1 MTIDPQAAL
10 RGSAQ
15 QGGAITGR
23 YEVLD
28 GLRGIAALAILW
40 LHIRQAQ
47 WFSTWPPN
55 AALSVDFFFCLSGF
69 VIAHAYEGRLKAAM
83 GFWRFARQRLLRLM
97 PLSIL
102 GALLGGGVLLLHAFV
117 THDVPAIN
125 VAAATALNVVMLP
138 SFGLIGDK
146 PEVFATDG
154 PLWSLFWELLI
165 NAAFALAALRLTTP
179 RLVSLVLVGAAL
191 TVWTSVTHGDLD
203 VGSLNSTFIL
213 GFCRVL
219 FPFSCG
225 VLIRRLPVTPSRLSP
240 ALAALL
246 FVLLLGPGIGAI
258 GQALVVLVAFPLI
271 VWLGAGAQVGPR
283 MGSACLWIGRLS
295 YPLYAVHEPLLRVL
309 ATVMRQIRVN
319 NSAMALALSLAVA
332 IAGGWFAMTAD
343 ERLRAWLKVRQPNRR
358 AILLIGGCRAG
369 CGHRSVRLAVR
380 AGAARGNKRRS
391 FRFDGRGRRSVGSMA
406 AWSPSANAGFCL
418 RIDRTQSCT
427 SSLWASRS
435 ILCSSPP
442 WPWGWPAR
450 PTT

>member
-10 RGSAQ
+10 SSAQ

-40 LHIRQAQ
+40 LHIRQAAL
-47 WFSTWPPN
+47 WSSTWPPN
-55 AALSVDFFFCLSGF
+55 TALSVDFFFCLSGF
-69 VIAHAYEGRLKAAM
+69 VIAHAYEGRLKARM
-83 GFWRFARQRLLRLM
+83 GFWLFAKQRLLRLM

-102 GALLGGGVLLLHAFV
+102 GALLGGGVLLLHSFV
-117 THDVPAIN
+117 AHDVPAIN

-138 SFGLIGDK
+138 SFGLIGGE

-191 TVWTSVTHGDLD
+191 TIWTAVTQGNLD
-203 VGSLNSTFIL
+203 VGSRNPTFIL

-225 VLIRRLPVTPSRLSP
+225 VLLRRLPVAPNRLSP

-246 FVLLLGPGIGAI
+246 FVLLLGPGIGGV

-283 MGSACLWIGRLS
+283 IGFACRWIGRLS
-295 YPLYAVHEPLLRVL
+295 FPLYAVHHPLLRAL
-309 ATVMRQIRVN
+309 GSMMHQIRGN
-319 NSAMALALSLAVA
+319 NSALAVALSLVVA

-343 ERLRAWLKVRQPNRR
+343 ERMRAWLKVRTAQ
-358 AILLIGGCRAG
+358 
-369 CGHRSVRLAVR
+369 
-380 AGAARGNKRRS
+380 
-391 FRFDGRGRRSVGSMA
+391 
-406 AWSPSANAGFCL
+406 
-418 RIDRTQSCT
+418 
-427 SSLWASRS
+427 
-435 ILCSSPP
+435 
-442 WPWGWPAR
+442 PAR
-450 PTT
+450 HPIVSHPVV

>member
-1 MTIDPQAAL
+1 MTIDPKAAL
-10 RGSAQ
+10 RGSAR

-23 YEVLD
+23 YEALD
-28 GLRGIAALAILW
+28 GLRGIAALSILW

-55 AALSVDFFFCLSGF
+55 APLSVDFFFCLSGF
-69 VIAHAYEGRLKAAM
+69 VIAHAYEERLKATM
-83 GFWRFARQRLLRLM
+83 GFWRFAKQRLLRLT

-102 GALLGGGVLLLHAFV
+102 GALLGGGVLLLHSFA

-191 TVWTSVTHGDLD
+191 TVWTSVSQRRGLD

-225 VLIRRLPVTPSRLSP
+225 VLIHRLPVTRSRLWP

-258 GQALVVLVAFPLI
+258 GQALAVLVAFPLI

-283 MGSACLWIGRLS
+283 IGSACLWIGRLS
-295 YPLYAVHEPLLRVL
+295 YPLYAVHEPLVRVL
-309 ATVMRQIRVN
+309 ATVMRQIRVDH
-319 NSAMALALSLAVA
+319 SALAIALSLGVA
-332 IAGGWFAMTAD
+332 IASGWFAMTAD
-343 ERLRAWLKVRQPNRR
+343 ERLRAWLKVRLAQR
-358 AILLIGGCRAG
+358 ARHPVQVA
-369 CGHRSVRLAVR
+369 
-380 AGAARGNKRRS
+380 
-391 FRFDGRGRRSVGSMA
+391 
-406 AWSPSANAGFCL
+406 
-418 RIDRTQSCT
+418 
-427 SSLWASRS
+427 
-435 ILCSSPP
+435 
-442 WPWGWPAR
+442 
-450 PTT
+450 